1 MVAHNSID
9 PVLCSTACF
18 PAYPRPKRERE
29 IETRCSTVRENDRE
43 IRRSPLGIDYR
54 TLRGVAGFSLQ
65 ESDTG
70 DGDGDGGCLVLARRH
85 VKCC

>member
-1 MVAHNSID
+1 M
-9 PVLCSTACF
+9 
-18 PAYPRPKRERE
+18 
-29 IETRCSTVRENDRE
+29 RENDRE

-70 DGDGDGGCLVLARRH
+70 DGDGDGDVWCWRDGTLNV
-85 VKCC
+85 VKGVAF

>member
-1 MVAHNSID
+1 M
-9 PVLCSTACF
+9 
-18 PAYPRPKRERE
+18 
-29 IETRCSTVRENDRE
+29 RENDRE
-43 IRRSPLGIDYR
+43 IRRSPLEIDYR
-54 TLRGVAGFSLQ
+54 TLRGIAGFSLQ

>member
-1 MVAHNSID
+1 M
-9 PVLCSTACF
+9 
-18 PAYPRPKRERE
+18 
-29 IETRCSTVRENDRE
+29 RENDRE

-54 TLRGVAGFSLQ
+54 TLRGVVGFSLQ

-70 DGDGDGGCLVLARRH
+70 DGNGDGGYLVLARRH